1 MVDNNLASRPLFQL
15 NTVIWAAMPGPADTE
30 NNALLAERGYAI
42 WSIEQ
47 RLPAPLTERERIMAI
62 SEPTAVDP
70 VADVMLL
77 NEARNRYVI
86 VECKGSSFGI
96 NAALRNTRQARGFI
110 AAGGDITRRGLGIT
124 TGSGEVCYVVPHPE
138 QDAQS
143 ETLSECSD
151 QLLNASIA
159 TCGTSAIGIEL
170 RNDGVWFVG
179 SNRADSDS
187 VAAGLP
193 SDEVL
198 LPLTSPDDDPTPLY
212 IVPWL
217 PGSGEDDLDVL
228 REKLRS
234 AVLARIG
241 QAEVGSV
248 TLEYDDLLADV
259 SFGVYRVWENRQ
271 SLKGDVHSVVG
282 RIVTRFWGGDSRVKV
297 QKTKAIVTIES
308 PEDRE
313 ALLERVRK
321 ARFNRTKADGF
332 QISLDA
338 PDD

>member
-1 MVDNNLASRPLFQL
+1 
-15 NTVIWAAMPGPADTE
+15 MPGPAGVN
-30 NNALLAERGYAI
+30 NNALLATRGYTI
-42 WSIEQ
+42 RSLEQ

-62 SEPTAVDP
+62 SEPTAVEP
-70 VADVMLL
+70 VADIVLL

-96 NAALRNTRQARGFI
+96 NAAPRNTRQARGFI

-138 QDAQS
+138 QNAQS
-143 ETLSECSD
+143 ATLAECSA
-151 QLLNASIA
+151 QLRNASIA

-170 RNDGVWFVG
+170 RNDGVWLVG
-179 SNRADSDS
+179 SDDAGSDS
-187 VAAGLP
+187 VAAALP
-193 SDEVL
+193 PNEVL

-217 PGSGEDDLDVL
+217 PGSDGEELDVL

-234 AVLARIG
+234 AVFARLG
-241 QAEVGSV
+241 QAEVGSM
-248 TLEYDDLLADV
+248 TMEYDDLLADV
-259 SFGVYRVWENRQ
+259 SFGVYQVWENRQ
-271 SLKGDVHSVVG
+271 SLKGEVHSTVG
-282 RIVTRFWGGDSRVKV
+282 RIVARFWGDDPRVKV

-321 ARFNRTKADGF
+321 ARFNKTKADGF